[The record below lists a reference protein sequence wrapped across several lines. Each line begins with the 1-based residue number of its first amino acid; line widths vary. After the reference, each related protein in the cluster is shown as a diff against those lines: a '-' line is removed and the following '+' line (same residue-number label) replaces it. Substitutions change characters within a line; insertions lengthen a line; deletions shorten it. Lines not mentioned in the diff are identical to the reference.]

1 MMQSFIS
8 LFANHRVAPN
18 LLMLLLFLS
27 GGYGLKQL
35 NTQFFPDFAVD
46 VVTVFIP
53 WPGAAAED
61 VQNSI
66 TIPVEQELKNVA
78 NVKKVQSNTSRGGVS
93 IILEIESSADFTE
106 TTNAIKRR
114 HCSYYCRWPS
124 G

>member
-1 MMQSFIS
+1 MMQSFIR
-8 LFANHRVAPN
+8 LFASHKVAPN

-27 GGYGLKQL
+27 GAYGLKQL

-46 VVTVFIP
+46 VVTVNIV

-78 NVKKVQSNTSRGGVS
+78 TYMVYNVCKIRTRLYVQHLNTLNVD
-93 IILEIESSADFTE
+93 I
-106 TTNAIKRR
+106 
-114 HCSYYCRWPS
+114 
-124 G
+124 